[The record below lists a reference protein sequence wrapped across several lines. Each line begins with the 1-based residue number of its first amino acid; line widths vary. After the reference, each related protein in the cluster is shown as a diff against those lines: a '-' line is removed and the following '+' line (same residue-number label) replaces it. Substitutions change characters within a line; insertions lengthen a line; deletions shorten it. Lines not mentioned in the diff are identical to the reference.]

1 MTTHTDTLRAIYA
14 GFASGD
20 IAAVLG
26 PLAPDVQW
34 IEAEG
39 FPYGGT
45 YVGPNAVLENV
56 FMRIGAD
63 WSSYTA
69 DPAEFIANEDTVV
82 VLGEYRG
89 THRASGKS
97 FRAPFVH
104 VWRFAGDKV
113 RAFQQHTDTLLV
125 QRAMA

>member
-1 MTTHTDTLRAIYA
+1 MTTHTDVLRGIYA
-14 GFASGD
+14 GFATGD

-34 IEAEG
+34 TEAEG

-45 YVGPNAVLENV
+45 YVGPDAVLENV

-63 WSSYTA
+63 WSSYSA
-69 DPAEFIANEDTVV
+69 SPAEFLASGDSVV

-97 FRAPFVH
+97 FRSPFVH
-104 VWRFAGDKV
+104 VWRFVGGRV
-113 RAFQQHTDTLLV
+113 SAFQQHTDTVLV
-125 QRAMA
+125 QRAIG